1 LIKLH
6 LKKCIFNKHIDIN
19 FNKNTFWQEFCLEI
33 ENKDAMKNKYQ
44 KLVLS
49 IVLDSIGFI
58 PFIDLLW
65 APVSAYIMSRM
76 YKGKAGKIAV
86 VIAFVEEAL
95 PFLDVIP
102 TFTLMWFYSYVIKT
116 EDTKKTIE
124 V

>member
-1 LIKLH
+1 
-6 LKKCIFNKHIDIN
+6 
-19 FNKNTFWQEFCLEI
+19 
-33 ENKDAMKNKYQ
+33 MKNKYQ
-44 KLVLS
+44 KLALS
-49 IVLDSIGFI
+49 IVLDAIGFI

-76 YKGKAGKIAV
+76 YKGKAGKVAAV
-86 VIAFVEEAL
+86 ISFVEEAL